1 MSDDIILPPN
11 TPPARRCGKQPNL
24 VALIQASLRPLD
36 ATFRFAGWC
45 EALRR
50 KGTVTG
56 GLYSHYDTDSVARA
70 TAGVRLSA
78 IDDAKKVHQILSPVA
93 VQITQAIKQFES
105 IIKPDPKDEID
116 PTLAAAMVKGLF
128 NAIVGKKKSEE
139 DQVKQE
145 ACTAMFNPM
154 IAAIGVATGSWREV
168 PRHPVVLSL
177 AINSMIYKTQVFSPA
192 PLELAQACRREH
204 AQLCKQLGYMQTLIE
219 DLDRAQEI
227 LSDHV
232 GDENLVVMR
241 EIINKNGCA
250 PLTAADVQVGEPVP
264 DGVIPLSPPPALIER
279 FPLMAAY
286 SYFITPRQIV
296 FVENNKCAEIFKR
309 FDD

>member
-1 MSDDIILPPN
+1 M
-11 TPPARRCGKQPNL
+11 
-24 VALIQASLRPLD
+24 
-36 ATFRFAGWC
+36 
-45 EALRR
+45 
-50 KGTVTG
+50 
-56 GLYSHYDTDSVARA
+56 
-70 TAGVRLSA
+70 
-78 IDDAKKVHQILSPVA
+78 
-93 VQITQAIKQFES
+93 QITQAIEQFES
-105 IIKPDPKDEID
+105 IIKPDPKDEVD

-145 ACTAMFNPM
+145 ACIAMFNPV
-154 IAAIGVATGSWREV
+154 IGAIGVATGSWREV

-177 AINSMIYKTQVFSPA
+177 AINSMIYKTQIYSPA

-204 AQLCKQLGYMQTLIE
+204 AQLCKQLGYMQNLIE
-219 DLDRAQEI
+219 DLDRAQQI
-227 LSDHV
+227 LFDHV
-232 GDENLVVMR
+232 GDEDLATMR

-250 PLTAADVQVGEPVP
+250 PLTAADVQVDEPVP

-286 SYFITPRQIV
+286 SYFITPQQIV
-296 FVENNKCAEIFKR
+296 FVENNKCVETFKR